1 MLLPSLESLFTK
13 TKQPARLGR
22 NLVFLEELMKLIACN
37 SNRLLAEEI
46 GKHLKIPLAD
56 AVIRSFADNEIFVE
70 ILENVRGE
78 DVFVVQST
86 SKPANDH
93 LMELLITIDALKR
106 GSARR
111 ITACIPYFGYAR
123 QDRKS
128 GPRTPISAKLVADL
142 ITTAGANR
150 VLTLDLHAGQIQGFF
165 NIPVDNLFSTPLFQK
180 DIQKHMPAENLL
192 VVSPDV
198 GGVVRARSLAK
209 RIPCGLAV
217 IDKRREKPGVS
228 EVMNVIGDVKGFHC
242 LITDDIIDSAGT
254 VCNAAAALMDA
265 GAASVRAYV
274 SHGVFSPPALELIER
289 SPLEEV
295 VVTDSILATDGVK
308 NCKKIRQ
315 ISLAPL
321 LGEAIERISLEKSVS
336 ILFD

>member
-1 MLLPSLESLFTK
+1 
-13 TKQPARLGR
+13 
-22 NLVFLEELMKLIACN
+22 MKLIACN
-37 SNRLLAEEI
+37 SNRPLAEEI
-46 GKHLKIPLAD
+46 GKHLKLPLAD
-56 AVIRSFADNEIFVE
+56 AAIRSFADDEIFVE

-78 DVFVVQST
+78 DVFVIQST

-165 NIPVDNLFSTPLFQK
+165 NIPVDNLFSSPLFQK
-180 DIQKHMPAENLL
+180 DIQKHLPPEGLL

-254 VCNAAAALMDA
+254 VCNAAVALMDA
-265 GAASVRAYV
+265 GASSVRAYV
-274 SHGVFSPPALELIER
+274 SHGVFSPPALERIER

-295 VVTDSILATDGVK
+295 VVTDSILATPAVK

-315 ISLAPL
+315 IPLAPL

>member
-1 MLLPSLESLFTK
+1 
-13 TKQPARLGR
+13 
-22 NLVFLEELMKLIACN
+22 MKLIACN
-37 SNRLLAEEI
+37 SNRVLAEGI
-46 GKHLKIPLAD
+46 AQHLKIPLAN
-56 AVIRSFADNEIFVE
+56 ANIRTFADNEIFVE

-78 DVFVVQST
+78 DVFVLQST
-86 SKPANDH
+86 SKPVNDH

-111 ITACIPYFGYAR
+111 VTACLPYFGYAR

-165 NIPVDNLFSTPLFQK
+165 NIPVDNLFVTSLFQK
-180 DIQKHMPAENLL
+180 DIQKNLPQEGL
-192 VVSPDV
+192 LIVSPDV
-198 GGVVRARSLAK
+198 GGLVRARALAK
-209 RIPCGLAV
+209 RIPSGLAV
-217 IDKRREKPGVS
+217 IDKRREKPGIS

-242 LITDDIIDSAGT
+242 IITDDIIDSAGT
-254 VCNAAAALMDA
+254 VCNAAAAVMEA

-274 SHGVFSPPALELIER
+274 THGVFSPPALDLINK
-289 SPLEEV
+289 SCLKEV
-295 VVTDSILATDGVK
+295 VVTDSILLTEDVK
-308 NCKKIRQ
+308 KCTKIRQ
-315 ISLAPL
+315 IPLAPL
-321 LGEAIERISLEKSVS
+321 FGEAIERISFEKSVS

>member
-1 MLLPSLESLFTK
+1 
-13 TKQPARLGR
+13 
-22 NLVFLEELMKLIACN
+22 MKLIACN
-37 SNRLLAEEI
+37 SNRVLAEGI
-46 GKHLKIPLAD
+46 SQHLKIPLAK
-56 AVIRSFADNEIFVE
+56 ANIRTFADNEIFVE

-78 DVFVVQST
+78 DVFVIQST

-111 ITACIPYFGYAR
+111 ITACLPYFGYAR

-165 NIPVDNLFSTPLFQK
+165 NIPVDNLFVTPLFQK
-180 DIQKHMPAENLL
+180 DIQKHLPPEGLL
-192 VVSPDV
+192 IVSPDV
-198 GGVVRARSLAK
+198 GGLVRARALAK
-209 RIPCGLAV
+209 RLSSALAV
-217 IDKRREKPGVS
+217 IDKRREKPGIS

-242 LITDDIIDSAGT
+242 VITDDIIDSAGT
-254 VCNAAAALMDA
+254 VCNAATAVMEA

-274 SHGVFSPPALELIER
+274 THGVFSPPALDRIDKSCLQ
-289 SPLEEV
+289 EV
-295 VVTDSILATDGVK
+295 VITDSILLTDTVK
-308 NCKKIRQ
+308 KCTKIRQ
-315 ISLAPL
+315 IPLAPL
-321 LGEAIERISLEKSVS
+321 FGEAIERISFEKSVS

>member
-1 MLLPSLESLFTK
+1 
-13 TKQPARLGR
+13 
-22 NLVFLEELMKLIACN
+22 MKLIACN
-37 SNRLLAEEI
+37 SNRPLAEGI
-46 GKHLKIPLAD
+46 AQYLKTSLTKAT
-56 AVIRSFADNEIFVE
+56 IRHFADNEIFLE
-70 ILENVRGE
+70 ILENVRGQ
-78 DVFVVQST
+78 DVFVIQST

-93 LMELLITIDALKR
+93 LMELLVTIDALKR

-111 ITACIPYFGYAR
+111 ITACLPYFGYAR

-142 ITTAGANR
+142 LTTAGANR

-165 NIPVDNLFSTPLFQK
+165 NIPVDNLFATPLFQK
-180 DIQKHMPAENLL
+180 DIQEHFSKEGFL

-209 RIPCGLAV
+209 RLSCGLAV

-228 EVMNVIGDVKGFHC
+228 QVMNVIGDVKDLHC
-242 LITDDIIDSAGT
+242 LITDDIVDSAGT
-254 VCNAAAALMDA
+254 ICNAAIALMEA

-274 SHGVFSPPALELIER
+274 THGVFSPPALESIES
-289 SPLEEV
+289 SPLKEV
-295 VVTDSILATDGVK
+295 VVTDSILATNEVK
-308 NCKKIRQ
+308 KCIKVRQ
-315 ISLAPL
+315 ISVAPL
-321 LGEAIERISLEKSVS
+321 LGEAIDRINHEKSVS